1 MPTAN
6 DLLALAYRLVVLT
19 FDLGVLIYAL
29 PVPVQGLKR
38 WAPRLIQ
45 DSILAFLLIAIF
57 DFSFRASNTIAA
69 MLGGSWQLLHTW
81 ISSGAAEFIAIKTV
95 RFLLELAPDPTGVSD
110 ALAGLMRPLDRLAT
124 TALYFIGFI
133 AGLAYLVETYGRYL
147 AALGLVLY
155 SAPFR
160 IARAAG
166 AWLFSFAIVFS
177 AGLQVLPV
185 LVVQLGGTPASPFI
199 GEIAEKGL
207 AIAEINVTGPGG
219 PLWGELHV
227 TDYDTGEEY
236 AVYEVSNGSAVERG
250 VGFVAIPSK
259 PRIAYELEYMAVTLY
274 LAPYPA
280 NASDY
285 DVEGGVWRIDLYSPH
300 AVYARPGI
308 LAYTNGQVVSVNPTS
323 DGFTATLSLGE
334 GQYVAVRY
342 ADTCTAEVEAP
353 GLEESSGE
361 WYWRGVHGALVRY
374 VAGESG
380 NYTVQASLDC
390 SSEPDFSYETHS
402 YGGSVDRYLSFLD
415 LDFVRAFILYWF
427 TIPLLYTAMLGSI
440 TTAIARLLGGRERLP
455 VRIF

>member
-1 MPTAN
+1 MPTPN
-6 DLLALAYRLVVLT
+6 DLLGLAYRLVVLT
-19 FDLGVLIYAL
+19 FDLGVLIYAM
-29 PVPVQGLKR
+29 PVPIHGLKR

-45 DSILAFLLIAIF
+45 DSILAFILIAVF

-81 ISSGAAEFIAIKTV
+81 ISSGAAEFVAIKTV

-160 IARAAG
+160 VARAAG
-166 AWLFSFAIVFS
+166 AWLFSFAIIFS

-185 LVVQLGGTPASPFI
+185 LVVQLGGAPASPFL
-199 GEIAEKGL
+199 GEIAEKGI

-227 TDYDTGEEY
+227 RDYDTGEEY
-236 AVYEVSNGSAVERG
+236 AVYEVSNGSALERG
-250 VGFVAIPSK
+250 AGFVAIPSK

-285 DVEGGVWRIDLYSPH
+285 DVEGGIWRIGLYSPH

-308 LAYTNGQVVSVNPTS
+308 LAYTDGRVLSV
-323 DGFTATLSLGE
+323 DGSSGGFEAVLSLDQ

-342 ADTCTAEVEAP
+342 ADTCSVTVQAP
-353 GLEESSGE
+353 GLEESGGE
-361 WYWRGVHGALVRY
+361 WYWRGVHGGLVRL
-374 VAGESG
+374 VASESG
-380 NYTVQASLDC
+380 NYTLQASFEC
-390 SSEPDFSYETHS
+390 GAEPGFSYETS
-402 YGGSVDRYLSFLD
+402 PYDGRIDRYLSFVD

-440 TTAIARLLGGRERLP
+440 TTAVARLLGGRERLP